1 MVEVTNI
8 SRRSDGLYDMN
19 ITSENTMISKKGLSF
34 QEVVFELEMIAYQK
48 ERENGT
54 DRNAP

>member
-34 QEVVFELEMIAYQK
+34 QEVVYELEMIAYQK
-48 ERENGT
+48 ERENGA

>member
-19 ITSENTMISKKGLSF
+19 ITGENTMISKKGLSF